1 MTDTTSGVMVITSLL
16 SAPAPV
22 LVRSRN
28 AEQLGFPDGS
38 TMALLADSD
47 ATGGVISIHRSVL
60 AAGAH
65 GANPHHH
72 TAVAEVIYVLGGR
85 IDLLVGDEIVEAG
98 EGDLAV
104 VPPGVV
110 HAFAALPEIGAELL
124 IATTPGIERFSLWRR
139 IQRVVTGREPAG
151 DLLADQAASYDTY
164 SDVRPQ
170 WDRHR
175 HPTTTKQ
182 HTQGDQT

>member
-1 MTDTTSGVMVITSLL
+1 MVTSLP

-22 LVRSRN
+22 LVRSRDV
-28 AEQLGFPDGS
+28 ERLGFPDGS
-38 TMALLADSD
+38 TMTLLADGD

-60 AAGAH
+60 AAGVD

-72 TAVAEVIYVLGGR
+72 TAVTEVIYVVGGR
-85 IDLLVGDEIVEAG
+85 IHVLVGDEIVEAG

-110 HAFAALPEIGAELL
+110 HAFAAPPEVGAELL
-124 IATTPGIERFSLWRR
+124 IATTPGIERFSMWRR

-151 DLLADQAASYDTY
+151 DLAADQATSYDTY

-170 WDRHR
+170 WDRAR
-175 HPTTTKQ
+175 HPTPTEQ

>member
-1 MTDTTSGVMVITSLL
+1 MVTSLR

-22 LVRSRN
+22 LVRSRD

-38 TMALLADSD
+38 TMTLLADSD

-72 TAVAEVIYVLGGR
+72 TAVAEVIYVVGGR
-85 IDLLVGDEIVEAG
+85 IEVLVGDEIVEVG

-104 VPPGVV
+104 IPPGVV
-110 HAFAALPEIGAELL
+110 HAFATLPEIGAELL
-124 IATTPGIERFSLWRR
+124 IATTPGIERFPLWRR
-139 IQRVVTGREPAG
+139 IQRVITGREPAG
-151 DLLADQAASYDTY
+151 DLVADQATSYDTY

-170 WDRHR
+170 WDRAR
-175 HPTTTKQ
+175 HPAPAQQ

>member
-1 MTDTTSGVMVITSLL
+1 MVAPLL
-16 SAPAPV
+16 SAPVPV
-22 LVRSRN
+22 LVRSRD

-60 AAGAH
+60 AAGAD

-72 TAVAEVIYVLGGR
+72 TAVAEVIYVVGGR
-85 IDLLVGDEIVEAG
+85 IEVLVGDEIVEAG

-110 HAFAALPEIGAELL
+110 HAFATLPDSGAELL

-151 DLLADQAASYDTY
+151 TLVADQATSYDIY

-170 WDRHR
+170 WDRAR
-175 HPTTTKQ
+175 HPAPTKQ
-182 HTQGDQT
+182 HIKGEQT

>member
-1 MTDTTSGVMVITSLL
+1 MVTSLL

-22 LVRSRN
+22 LVRSCD
-28 AEQLGFPDGS
+28 AEQLGFPNGS
-38 TMALLADSD
+38 TMTLLADSD

-60 AAGAH
+60 PPGAD
-65 GANPHHH
+65 GADPHHH
-72 TAVAEVIYVLGGR
+72 TVVAEVIYVVGGR
-85 IDLLVGDEIVEAG
+85 IAVLVGDEIVEAG

-110 HAFAALPEIGAELL
+110 HAFATPPGIGAELL

-151 DLLADQAASYDTY
+151 DLVADQANAYDTY

-170 WDRHR
+170 WDRAR
-175 HPTTTKQ
+175 HPTRTKQ
-182 HTQGDQT
+182 HAQGDQT

>member
-1 MTDTTSGVMVITSLL
+1 MVTSLP
-16 SAPAPV
+16 SAPAAV
-22 LVRSRN
+22 LVRSRD
-28 AEQLGFPDGS
+28 AEQLDFPDGS
-38 TMALLADSD
+38 TMTLLADSD

-60 AAGAH
+60 AAGAD

-72 TAVAEVIYVLGGR
+72 TAVAEVIYVVGGR
-85 IDLLVGDEIVEAG
+85 IEVLVGDEIVEAG

-104 VPPGVV
+104 VPPGAV

-139 IQRVVTGREPAG
+139 IQRVVTGEPAG
-151 DLLADQAASYDTY
+151 NLVADQATSYDTY

-170 WDRHR
+170 WDRARHR
-175 HPTTTKQ
+175 TPTNQ